1 MTELYTPRLLSER
14 RGRVLLL
21 TFSNPSARNAM
32 HPDMYRSAYAIFKA
46 TAHDPDIG
54 AVVLRGDGAHFC
66 GGGDLRRLQQQR
78 HLPPHTQAEHLD
90 ALHEWIC
97 AMRDCPQPVIAA
109 AEGAVAGGG
118 FSVALGCDLL
128 VAAADARFAM
138 SYVRIGLSP
147 DGGGSDVLAK
157 ALPPQLA
164 LELLLDG
171 DTCSAQRLH
180 ALGFVNRVTQ
190 PGDAVATA
198 LAWAARLADGPRQA
212 QQRIKQLV
220 HAARGRG
227 HREQLDAER
236 DAFVASLYGQEC
248 GEGID
253 AFLNKRTPRFH

>member
-1 MTELYTPRLLSER
+1 MTEPSMPRLLSER

-21 TFSNPSARNAM
+21 TLSNSQARNAM
-32 HPDMYRSAYAIFKA
+32 HPDMYRSAHAIFKA
-46 TAHDPDIG
+46 AAQDPDIG
-54 AVVLRGDGAHFC
+54 AVVLCGEGAHFC

-78 HLPPHTQAEHLD
+78 DLPPHTQAEHLD
-90 ALHEWIC
+90 ALHDWLV

-128 VAAADARFAM
+128 VAAADARFVM

-147 DGGGSDVLAK
+147 DGGASDVLAQS
-157 ALPPQLA
+157 LPPQLA

-180 ALGFVNRVTQ
+180 ALGLVNRVTP
-190 PGDAVATA
+190 PGEAVATA

-220 HAARGRG
+220 RAARGRS
-227 HREQLDAER
+227 HRAQLDAER

-248 GEGID
+248 SEGID
-253 AFLNKRTPRFH
+253 AFLNKRKPRFH

>member
-1 MTELYTPRLLSER
+1 MTETSMPRLLSER

-21 TFSNPSARNAM
+21 TLSNPRARNAM
-32 HPDMYRSAYAIFKA
+32 HPDMYRSAHAIFKA
-46 TAHDPDIG
+46 TAQDEDIG
-54 AVVLRGDGAHFC
+54 AVVLCGEGAHFC

-78 HLPPHTQAEHLD
+78 DLPPQTQAEHLD
-90 ALHEWIC
+90 ALHDWVG
-97 AMRDCPQPVIAA
+97 AMRECPQPVIAA

-128 VAAADARFAM
+128 VAAADARFVM

-147 DGGGSDVLAK
+147 DGGGSDALAN
-157 ALPPQLA
+157 ALPSQLA

-180 ALGFVNRVTQ
+180 ALGLVNRVTP
-190 PGDAVATA
+190 PGEAVATA

-220 HAARGRG
+220 HAARGRS
-227 HREQLDAER
+227 HRAQLDAER
-236 DAFVASLYGQEC
+236 DAFVASLYGPEC
-248 GEGID
+248 GEGFD
-253 AFLNKRTPRFH
+253 AFLTKRTPRFH